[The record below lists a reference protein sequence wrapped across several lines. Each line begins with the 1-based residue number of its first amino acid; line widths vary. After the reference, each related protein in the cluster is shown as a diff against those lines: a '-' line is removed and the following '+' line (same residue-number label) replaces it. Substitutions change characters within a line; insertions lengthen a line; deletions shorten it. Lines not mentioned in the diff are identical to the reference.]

1 MADMAAQGMITGNRE
16 EVVVEEREDT
26 EKLKEY
32 QAKLEREKLE
42 IQEQAKIERDAVMAQ
57 KNVADEE
64 KDRIVLEIKKK
75 EEDAQKAKS
84 KHIKMLK
91 KLNKM
96 KEKLVVGD

>member
-42 IQEQAKIERDAVMAQ
+42 I
-57 KNVADEE
+57 
-64 KDRIVLEIKKK
+64 
-75 EEDAQKAKS
+75 
-84 KHIKMLK
+84 
-91 KLNKM
+91 
-96 KEKLVVGD
+96 

>member
-1 MADMAAQGMITGNRE
+1 
-16 EVVVEEREDT
+16 
-26 EKLKEY
+26 
-32 QAKLEREKLE
+32 
-42 IQEQAKIERDAVMAQ
+42 MAQ